1 MSSLKAPKVIVI
13 DDDPAVRNVIVAAFN
28 RVGCETRWAVDGR
41 AGVKLFNEQPAHLVV
56 TDIVMPNQ
64 EGIETIRLL
73 KGRERPPMVIAIS
86 GGGRR
91 GGQDFLHWA
100 RHLGADATLP
110 KPFRTS
116 ELIAVART
124 LLESRTAGGA
134 DPSRDPDPSRN
145 GEDGFR
151 RGRFQPEPA
160 A

>member
-1 MSSLKAPKVIVI
+1 MSTPKAPKVIVI

-73 KGRERPPMVIAIS
+73 KGRERAPKVIAIS

-91 GGQDFLHWA
+91 GGQDFLLWA

-116 ELIAVART
+116 ELIEVART
-124 LLESRTAGGA
+124 LLESRSARAADASHDGG
-134 DPSRDPDPSRN
+134 DRPRPS
-145 GEDGFR
+145 
-151 RGRFQPEPA
+151 RFQPERA

>member
-1 MSSLKAPKVIVI
+1 MSQLRAPKVIVI

-41 AGVKLFNEQPAHLVV
+41 SGVKLFNAEPAHLVV

-64 EGIETIRLL
+64 EGIETIMQL
-73 KGRERPPMVIAIS
+73 KRRERPPRVIAIS

-91 GGQDFLHWA
+91 GGQDFLVWA
-100 RHLGADATLP
+100 SHLGADATLP

-116 ELIAVART
+116 QLIEVARA
-124 LLESRTAGGA
+124 LLEPRKPPA
-134 DPSRDPDPSRN
+134 DQGPFER
-145 GEDGFR
+145 EDGFGR
-151 RGRFQPEPA
+151 ERFQSGHA

>member
-1 MSSLKAPKVIVI
+1 MTQLRAPKVIVI

-41 AGVKLFNEQPAHLVV
+41 SGVRLFNAEPAHLVV

-64 EGIETIRLL
+64 EGIETIMQL
-73 KGRERPPMVIAIS
+73 KRRERPPRVIAIS

-91 GGQDFLHWA
+91 GGQDFLVWA
-100 RHLGADATLP
+100 SHLGADATLP

-116 ELIAVART
+116 QLIEVARS
-124 LLESRTAGGA
+124 LLERRGPPPEPGPF
-134 DPSRDPDPSRN
+134 DR
-145 GEDGFR
+145 EDGLGR
-151 RGRFQPEPA
+151 ERFQSERA